1 MDIPFMTLFAHQPA
15 HRRTVPRLGSWW
27 PGILFAVLG
36 VAAAVG
42 AQAQV
47 VVGGNRA
54 PSVSVDLT
62 VLDGLG
68 AAPTLPQLFGASR
81 NGGAQ
86 PVAAPPAPRIS
97 APTVHQPSTKSARTA
112 KRVKAHRVVHRKSKS
127 RTRLAHAPAPRPPI
141 TTSSSK
147 ANLRLIPPGTQTVST
162 TRATHDQPVIAQPIR
177 TASVT
182 LTPPAPAPMP
192 KELPQ
197 AAEAPPPPVLPSTP
211 AHEEAPKALPPSQ
224 ARDDSAPV
232 SLMAAQPSVGQTTE
246 ADTRAVPKPPPAPA
260 PVAATPAPAPTPAPL
275 QVASAPAT
283 VGPPNTIKFGPGL
296 TDLPPSSQPVLDT
309 VAARLIASDALRV
322 QLVARATGGA
332 DQAMEARRIS
342 LARAVAVRAY
352 LIDKGVPRLRMDV
365 RALGNRADDG
375 PVNDQ
380 VDLLIL
386 SQ

>member
-1 MDIPFMTLFAHQPA
+1 MALLAPQPA
-15 HRRTVPRLGSWW
+15 RRHTVPRLGPWW
-27 PGILFAVLG
+27 RLVLFAVLG
-36 VAAAVG
+36 VMVAAG

-68 AAPTLPQLFGASR
+68 PAPTLPQLFGASR
-81 NGGAQ
+81 NGGAYAPAQ
-86 PVAAPPAPRIS
+86 TIATPPAARIS
-97 APTVHQPSTKSARTA
+97 APAVHRPSTKSASATKRA
-112 KRVKAHRVVHRKSKS
+112 KTHRVVHRKSTG
-127 RTRLAHAPAPRPPI
+127 RARLAHAPAPQP
-141 TTSSSK
+141 SVAAASSK
-147 ANLRLIPPGTQTVST
+147 ANLHLIPPGTQTVST
-162 TRATHDQPVIAQPIR
+162 TRATRDQPMIAQPIR
-177 TASVT
+177 ASSVAI
-182 LTPPAPAPMP
+182 TPPAPAPMP
-192 KELPQ
+192 KLPQ
-197 AAEAPPPPVLPSTP
+197 AAEVPAPPVLPSAP
-211 AHEEAPKALPPSQ
+211 AHEEAPTAPPPSQ
-224 ARDDSAPV
+224 ARDDAAPM

-246 ADTRAVPKPPPAPA
+246 PDTRAVPKPPAPAATNSVPAPA
-260 PVAATPAPAPTPAPL
+260 PV
-275 QVASAPAT
+275 QVASAPAA
-283 VGPPNTIKFGPGL
+283 VSAPSTIKFAPGL

-380 VDLLIL
+380 VDLLIV